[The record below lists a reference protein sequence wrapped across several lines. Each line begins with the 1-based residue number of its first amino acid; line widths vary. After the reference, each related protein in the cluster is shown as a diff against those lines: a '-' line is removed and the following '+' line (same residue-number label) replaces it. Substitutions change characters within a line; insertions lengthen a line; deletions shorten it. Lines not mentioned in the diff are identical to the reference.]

1 MKGKEGKEDTVTLRT
16 PYHGG
21 MIEIIIII
29 RVWLFIRAGK
39 TLGDPL
45 RKIILITKYHSEDQ
59 LLLDF
64 FQENP
69 YHDMVQLLE

>member
-1 MKGKEGKEDTVTLRT
+1 M
-16 PYHGG
+16 
-21 MIEIIIII
+21 EIIIII

-59 LLLDF
+59 MLLDF